1 MQRLRPAPVHA
12 APGGYGGWAMRAG
25 KAQCETASR
34 SRRWAPR
41 PTSTAMNPEDHS
53 NVSLPRVHCFG
64 AAGIRPESGW
74 RTLECRVGSAETML
88 GRPRQPLFPLSK
100 VRWRGPAAGGICPI
114 PFIPRI
120 TKECRAARILY
131 IADFWHCRRMR
142 KVVSGVQPGRTGD
155 TIRCLAHYRKRSIR
169 SASRSSRSSSSS
181 SIPLARLRLSASA
194 DWVRAAWRKDPS
206 P

>member
-1 MQRLRPAPVHA
+1 
-12 APGGYGGWAMRAG
+12 MRAG
-25 KAQCETASR
+25 KARCETASR

-41 PTSTAMNPEDHS
+41 PTSTAMNPEDQAMFLCRAS
-53 NVSLPRVHCFG
+53 IASGQLGSGLKSGGVRWN
-64 AAGIRPESGW
+64 AAWVLQKR
-74 RTLECRVGSAETML
+74 CR